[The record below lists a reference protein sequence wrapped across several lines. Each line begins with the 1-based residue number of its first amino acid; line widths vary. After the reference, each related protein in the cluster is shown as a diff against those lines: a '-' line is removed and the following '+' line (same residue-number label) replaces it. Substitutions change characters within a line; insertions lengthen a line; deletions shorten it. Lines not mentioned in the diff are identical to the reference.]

1 MNEYIVELEGVSKG
15 FPGVKALDKVSFNL
29 KSGEVVALLGE
40 NGAGK
45 STLMKILSGVYTK
58 DEGSMKILGQVVED
72 LNPVKDGTKSTL
84 IKSEHFAV
92 EKYVINGKCKL
103 KNNQFFTLVNVVG
116 GRGDLQVEDEV
127 YTLSQGDF
135 FMLSALAEDYS
146 FKGQLDIIESHVEFP

>member
-72 LNPVKDGTKSTL
+72 LNPVKAGELGIAIIHQELNITSL
-84 IKSEHFAV
+84 I
-92 EKYVINGKCKL
+92 
-103 KNNQFFTLVNVVG
+103 
-116 GRGDLQVEDEV
+116 
-127 YTLSQGDF
+127 
-135 FMLSALAEDYS
+135 
-146 FKGQLDIIESHVEFP
+146 